1 MVYEVTIKNQAE
13 KFLKKLDK
21 NTQNQILSR
30 IEKLRFNPYLG
41 KSLVG
46 RLSGLRSLRIGI
58 YRVLYIIK
66 EMELIVIVLKI
77 GHRGNIYG

>member
-13 KFLKKLDK
+13 RFLKKLDK

-41 KSLVG
+41 KPLVG

-58 YRVLYIIK
+58 YRALYIIK
-66 EMELIVIVLKI
+66 EMELMVIILRI
-77 GHRGNIYG
+77 GHRKSVY